1 MSEKKMVRRSV
12 AIALG
17 IICIILVTALGAVT
31 YMGYSPTTTNSVT
44 SLQNQINQLQDT
56 YNNYVASHHHTDAE
70 YDSLQSTYNSYVS
83 THGHSDSEYDALQNQ
98 VSDLTS
104 ALNLGKSRVW
114 ISSQTASSPYNSY
127 YSWAPLSVD
136 YAGYVSVNVESSTST
151 HTYVHAIYSAYG
163 VHYDQWID
171 VGKSG
176 TAVFPVLPT
185 SSMGIYVGAHY
196 EASTVTVTITY
207 YY

>member
-1 MSEKKMVRRSV
+1 MSVPKPKKMVGRSV

-17 IICIILVTALGAVT
+17 IACIILVAGVGGVIAYYT
-31 YMGYSPTTTNSVT
+31 M
-44 SLQNQINQLQDT
+44 QINHKDST
-56 YNNYVASHHHTDAE
+56 YKDYVAAHSHT
-70 YDSLQSTYNSYVS
+70 
-83 THGHSDSEYDALQNQ
+83 DSEYNALQNQ
-98 VSDLTS
+98 VNDLS
-104 ALNLGKSRVW
+104 NSLNLGKSIVW
-114 ISSQTASSPYNSY
+114 ISSQTVSSPYNSY
-127 YSWAPLSVD
+127 YSWAPLTVD

-151 HTYVHAIYSAYG
+151 NTYVHVIYSAHG
-163 VHYDQWID
+163 VRYDNWIT
-171 VGKSG
+171 VGNSG

>member
-1 MSEKKMVRRSV
+1 MNRRQTRDSKMSVKKIVGKGI
-12 AIALG
+12 AIGLG
-17 IICIILVTALGAVT
+17 IVCIVLVASLVGVMLYYNMQMNTLNNDKDT
-31 YMGYSPTTTNSVT
+31 LTT
-44 SLQNQINQLQDT
+44 T
-56 YNNYVASHHHTDAE
+56 YNNYVLNHHHSDFE
-70 YDSLQSTYNSYVS
+70 YDSSQSTVN
-83 THGHSDSEYDALQNQ
+83 
-98 VSDLTS
+98 DLTS
-104 ALNLGKSRVW
+104 SLNLGNSRVW
-114 ISSQTASSPYNSY
+114 ISSKTVSSPYNSY
-127 YSWAPLSVD
+127 YSWNPLSVE

-163 VHYDQWID
+163 VHYDQWMD

-185 SSMGIYVGAHY
+185 PSMGIYVGAHY

>member
-1 MSEKKMVRRSV
+1 MSEKKIVRRSV
-12 AIALG
+12 AVALG
-17 IICIILVTALGAVT
+17 IVCIILVAALGVVA

-44 SLQNQINQLQDT
+44 SLQNQLSQLQDT
-56 YNNYVASHHHTDAE
+56 YNSYVASHHHT
-70 YDSLQSTYNSYVS
+70 
-83 THGHSDSEYDALQNQ
+83 DSEYDALQNQ